1 MVNYKKYQK
10 INIIAIKI
18 DIKVIIFIIMSETF
32 VNQVTLDCLLNR
44 ELLDSHLKSKMC
56 KSANKKDKK
65 FYRKRI
71 YTLVKDLLIEKDVS
85 NNSNVNS
92 HISPDVKY
100 AFDNFV
106 KTCIT
111 HFKNTDTCDIIQSD
125 YQNIEE
131 SILIG
136 NNIPE
141 LNDDHLTK
149 EEADKLLIRSIK
161 LPTNN
166 TLDHF
171 VKKKTT
177 NKKNMILP
185 KQKNIDLKDPSLKMK
200 GVIGKDKKKNLHNK
214 YEETNNKEKE
224 KPSEPSK

>member
-1 MVNYKKYQK
+1 
-10 INIIAIKI
+10 
-18 DIKVIIFIIMSETF
+18 MSETF

-44 ELLDSHLKSKMC
+44 DLLNSHLKSKMC

-71 YTLVKDLLIEKDVS
+71 YTLVKDLLIEKDAS
-85 NNSNVNS
+85 NNLNS
-92 HISPDVKY
+92 INIPPDVKY

-131 SILIG
+131 SVLIG
-136 NNIPE
+136 NDIPE

-161 LPTNN
+161 LPANN

-171 VKKKTT
+171 VKKKVTA
-177 NKKNMILP
+177 NKKKMILP

-200 GVIGKDKKKNLHNK
+200 GVIAKDKKKNLHNK
-214 YEETNNKEKE
+214 YEETNDKEKQE
-224 KPSEPSK
+224 TPK

>member
-1 MVNYKKYQK
+1 
-10 INIIAIKI
+10 
-18 DIKVIIFIIMSETF
+18 MSETF

-44 ELLDSHLKSKMC
+44 DLLNSHLKNKISK
-56 KSANKKDKK
+56 STNRKDKK

-71 YTLVKDLLIEKDVS
+71 YTLVKELLIEKDVS
-85 NNSNVNS
+85 NNINIIN
-92 HISPDVKY
+92 IPPDVKY

-136 NNIPE
+136 NDIPE

-149 EEADKLLIRSIK
+149 EDADKLLIRSIK

-171 VKKKTT
+171 VKKKVTS

-200 GVIGKDKKKNLHNK
+200 GVVAKDKKKNLHNK
-214 YEETNNKEKE
+214 YEETNDKEKE
-224 KPSEPSK
+224 ETPK